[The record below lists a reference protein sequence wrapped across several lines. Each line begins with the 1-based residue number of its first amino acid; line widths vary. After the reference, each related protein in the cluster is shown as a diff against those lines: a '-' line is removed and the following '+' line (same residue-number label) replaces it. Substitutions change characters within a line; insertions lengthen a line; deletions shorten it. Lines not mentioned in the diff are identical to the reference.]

1 MINADKKFTVALDGN
16 DSLLEPAMTELF
28 AKKFIEIK
36 GKYYVPTALA
46 QKKLDAFMKRYD
58 EFLRVFDVY
67 CAVDLTKGEF
77 AYAKYYDMDDAQWTV
92 FIADER
98 WEDLRVTIAAY
109 KQIDPVEIIFMS
121 FISDDLFDLE
131 NEGWQFELMLGEIW
145 DEVLHICNSALTTE
159 QLGTEDVILDII
171 SQGTALMIEL
181 LQKEKEQR
189 ELEEAAEAA
198 DTTGIEEVT
207 YYEQYND
214 PRFVP
219 PGWRMSWWN

>member
-1 MINADKKFTVALDGN
+1 
-16 DSLLEPAMTELF
+16 
-28 AKKFIEIK
+28 
-36 GKYYVPTALA
+36 
-46 QKKLDAFMKRYD
+46 
-58 EFLRVFDVY
+58 
-67 CAVDLTKGEF
+67 
-77 AYAKYYDMDDAQWTV
+77 
-92 FIADER
+92 
-98 WEDLRVTIAAY
+98 
-109 KQIDPVEIIFMS
+109 MS

-145 DEVLHICNSALTTE
+145 DEVLHICNSALTPE